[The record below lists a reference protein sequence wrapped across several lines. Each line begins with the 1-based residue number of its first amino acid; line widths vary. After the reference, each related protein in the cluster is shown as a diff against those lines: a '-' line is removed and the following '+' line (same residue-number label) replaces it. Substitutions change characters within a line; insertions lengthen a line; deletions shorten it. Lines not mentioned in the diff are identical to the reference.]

1 MTSTP
6 RSIPVEVLSERRRVA
21 EALRHFA
28 AGRTTNREFERA
40 LETTPSSGFYDPVLD
55 SVEHFAWLMYDDFET
70 HRLDGKRKLSRE
82 ARRAIARWIF
92 FLRSDCESVEGSPE
106 IQQGAGLL
114 ALSGY
119 LLSLFLLAAVPIVL
133 GVMIAGSVGGLIGLA
148 VLMAAICVFGSRGT
162 DEAEILAQDRAFAT
176 EDKSVWP
183 FRSRGEFAAALAR
196 PTFLA
201 GTR

>member
-82 ARRAIARWIF
+82 ARRAIARWVL
-92 FLRSDCESVEGSPE
+92 FLRSDCESVEGPPE
-106 IQQGAGLL
+106 FRVQGTVFGC
-114 ALSGY
+114 ALY
-119 LLSLFLLAAVPIVL
+119 LWLKAAPLWAPIAICGVL
-133 GVMIAGSVGGLIGLA
+133 WGACGALIATTIGLA
-148 VLMAAICVFGSRGT
+148 LLIGFGVFLRVN
-162 DEAEILAQDRAFAT
+162 DQIFACDQAFHA

-183 FRSRGEFAAALAR
+183 FRNSEEFRRALAHQ
-196 PTFLA
+196 TLLA
-201 GTR
+201 GVD